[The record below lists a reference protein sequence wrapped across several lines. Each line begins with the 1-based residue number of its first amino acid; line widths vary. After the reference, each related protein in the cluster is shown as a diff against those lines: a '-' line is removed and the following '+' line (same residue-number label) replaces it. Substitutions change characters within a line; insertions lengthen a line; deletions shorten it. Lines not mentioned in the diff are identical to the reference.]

1 MDEIKFDAKTLAAI
15 AVMAALTTVATILI
29 TVPFPATGGYFNLGD
44 TIVVTTSLIFG
55 PIVGAIAGGVGSGLA
70 DFMGGW
76 MAFIIPT
83 TVIKGLEGFVVGYL
97 AGKREDRTIIRL
109 VMAWFAG
116 ALVLVGGYFV
126 AEAYFL
132 GFGVPAAI
140 AEIWINIPQALGSA
154 IGIPIYLAV
163 KDRIKL

>member
-132 GFGVPAAI
+132 GFRVCYRDT
-140 AEIWINIPQALGSA
+140 NIPRGKRSH
-154 IGIPIYLAV
+154 
-163 KDRIKL
+163 

>member
-1 MDEIKFDAKTLAAI
+1 MNISKNLKIKEMPYYLITCKKCGAYWTVNKMDETKFDAKTLAAI

-83 TVIKGLEGFVVGYL
+83 TVIKGLEGFVVGYI
-97 AGKREDRTIIRL
+97 AGKREDRTIMRL
-109 VMAWFAG
+109 V
-116 ALVLVGGYFV
+116 
-126 AEAYFL
+126 
-132 GFGVPAAI
+132 I
-140 AEIWINIPQALGSA
+140 A
-154 IGIPIYLAV
+154 
-163 KDRIKL
+163 